1 MYYLLILKSDIMIKK
16 FTLNMSKLLCLT
28 LKFFVFKTKVKI
40 ILSSDGLTIDIQEK
54 KSIKK

>member
-1 MYYLLILKSDIMIKK
+1 MYCFLILKSDIMIKK
-16 FTLNMSKLLCLT
+16 FTLNVSKLLSLT
-28 LKFFVFKTKVKI
+28 LKFFVFKTKVKV

>member
-16 FTLNMSKLLCLT
+16 FTINVSKLLSLT
-28 LKFFVFKTKVKI
+28 LKFFVFKTKVKV
-40 ILSSDGLTIDIQEK
+40 ILSSDGLTIDVQEK

>member
-16 FTLNMSKLLCLT
+16 FTLNVSKLLSLT
-28 LKFFVFKTKVKI
+28 LKFFVFKTKVKV
-40 ILSSDGLTIDIQEK
+40 ILSSDGLTIDVQEK

>member
-16 FTLNMSKLLCLT
+16 ISINLTKLLSLT
-28 LKFFVFKTKVKI
+28 FKFFIFKTKVKV
-40 ILSSDGLTIDIQEK
+40 ILSSDGLTIDVQEK

>member
-1 MYYLLILKSDIMIKK
+1 MIKK
-16 FTLNMSKLLCLT
+16 FTLNVSKLLSLT
-28 LKFFVFKTKVKI
+28 LKFFVFKTKVKV

>member
-16 FTLNMSKLLCLT
+16 FTLNVSKLLSLT
-28 LKFFVFKTKVKI
+28 LKFFVFKTKVKV